1 MMMLL
6 LLLRLVVLAQRRT
19 ALVRGMPRRRGAI
32 TRGDFVG
39 AAESRSGPGRGGGD
53 AVAEQVS
60 PGRRVH
66 GSGWQ
71 LGPFVGA
78 RRVAPVRQ
86 SHSFARR
93 RARSRRARVT
103 PVVERAGR
111 LRWGTSV
118 AVEKQSL
125 VPASA
130 TLSVVRRERAVDHG
144 SRQ

>member
-1 MMMLL
+1 MML

-111 LRWGTSV
+111 LRWGTFGSQRGPV
-118 AVEKQSL
+118 RFS
-125 VPASA
+125 
-130 TLSVVRRERAVDHG
+130 TVVYFRTHPPRRALQARY
-144 SRQ
+144 S